1 MSAVT
6 RKVRETD
13 LAMGFGSPEC
23 PVDVTV
29 ILPALNENGSIE
41 GIYNQMVN
49 VLEPMDLSYEILFVD
64 DGSTDDTWDHIAAVV
79 AKDSRVRALRHRRN
93 YGKASALANG
103 FSYAR
108 GDIMVTSDADMQYD
122 PTDVVRLVNKVR
134 EGWDVVSAYKV
145 IRRDPL
151 NKRIPS
157 KFFNFWVRS
166 TTGVE
171 LHDFNAGLKAY
182 RQDAARDLVQYG
194 YGELHRFFILLA
206 AQMGYSVTEVPVE
219 SLPRTDGTSKYGA
232 ERYLRGAFDYMTVY
246 FLSGY
251 KERPMHFLGTAG
263 LVLGSIGTAVLVYLG
278 FLALFAQQTLTGR
291 PSLTVAVLFILAGI
305 QFFVFG
311 LMAEMINNLERGS
324 ASRAKISQVLG
335 VDRRTSP
342 LIAPQVQVDRRR
354 ADRTLEPELQP
365 EHMRDTVVAVAPAE
379 PVGPMVSQPAERREA
394 DTEQSGI

>member
-1 MSAVT
+1 
-6 RKVRETD
+6 
-13 LAMGFGSPEC
+13 MGFGSPEV

-29 ILPALNENGSIE
+29 ILPALNESNTIE
-41 GIYNQMVN
+41 GIYHQMVN
-49 VLEPMDLSYEILFVD
+49 VLEPLDLSYEILFID
-64 DGSTDDTWDHIAAVV
+64 DGSTDDTWEHIASLT
-79 AKDSRVRALRHRRN
+79 KRDPRVRALKHRRN

-122 PTDVVRLVNKVR
+122 PIDVVRLIAKVQ

-145 IRRDPL
+145 VRRDPL

-219 SLPRTDGTSKYGA
+219 SLPRPAGKSKYGA

-263 LVLGSIGTAVLVYLG
+263 LALGGVGTAILAYLG
-278 FLALFAQQTLTGR
+278 WVAFSGQSLSGR
-291 PSLTVAVLFILAGI
+291 PSLTLAVLFILSGI
-305 QFFVFG
+305 QLAVFG
-311 LMAEMINNLERGS
+311 LMAEMINNLERGQ
-324 ASRAKISQVLG
+324 AGRTKIAQVVG
-335 VDRRTSP
+335 VDRRTST
-342 LIAPQVQVDRRR
+342 LVAPAVQVDRRR
-354 ADRTLEPELQP
+354 GDRGGVERRRTSAPQPQVVVEPQVAQVAPELTVPAP
-365 EHMRDTVVAVAPAE
+365 ERAE
-379 PVGPMVSQPAERREA
+379 
-394 DTEQSGI
+394 

>member
-1 MSAVT
+1 
-6 RKVRETD
+6 
-13 LAMGFGSPEC
+13 MGFGSPEC
-23 PVDVTV
+23 PVDVSI
-29 ILPALNENGSIE
+29 ILPALNEGETID
-41 GIYNQMVN
+41 GIYHQMVN
-49 VLEPMDLSYEILFVD
+49 VLDPLGLSYEILFVD
-64 DGSTDDTWDHIAAVV
+64 DGSTDDTWTRIASLVT
-79 AKDSRVRALRHRRN
+79 KDPRVRALRHRRN
-93 YGKASALANG
+93 CGKASALANG

-122 PTDVVRLVNKVR
+122 PIDVVRLIGKVQ

-151 NKRIPS
+151 SKRLPS

-219 SLPRTDGTSKYGA
+219 SLPRPNGHSKYGA

-251 KERPMHFLGTAG
+251 KERPLHFLGSAG
-263 LVLGSIGTAVLVYLG
+263 LILGGIGTAILGYLG
-278 FLALFAQQTLTGR
+278 YLALFAGQSLSGR
-291 PSLTVAVLFILAGI
+291 PSLTLAVLFLLSGI
-305 QFFVFG
+305 QLVVFG
-311 LMAEMINNLERGS
+311 LMAEMINNFERGQS
-324 ASRAKISQVLG
+324 GRAKISQVLG
-335 VDRRTSP
+335 VDRRTTA
-342 LIAPQVQVDRRR
+342 LIAPAVQVDRRR
-354 ADRTLEPELQP
+354 EERRIADREPVPAQPSADVAAAVVQPVSPAALEPGE
-365 EHMRDTVVAVAPAE
+365 
-379 PVGPMVSQPAERREA
+379 S
-394 DTEQSGI
+394 TEVLG